1 MTDKCL
7 MNYMILQQLTKS
19 VFQMGKLLQFVI
31 IEDPLSDEM
40 EAIFKLLS
48 KLEKNWNSR
57 ANMKRETPIFGA
69 LVKRAFIG

>member
-1 MTDKCL
+1 MFNELHDL
-7 MNYMILQQLTKS
+7 MQLTATTKS
-19 VFQMGKLLQFVI
+19 VFQMGKLLQFAI

-48 KLEKNWNSR
+48 KLKKNWNSR
-57 ANMKRETPIFGA
+57 TNMKRETPIFGA

>member
-1 MTDKCL
+1 MFNELHDL
-7 MNYMILQQLTKS
+7 MQLTATTKS
-19 VFQMGKLLQFVI
+19 VFQMGKLLQFAI

-57 ANMKRETPIFGA
+57 ENMKRETPIFGA
-69 LVKRAFIG
+69 LVKRVFIG

>member
-1 MTDKCL
+1 MFNELHDL
-7 MNYMILQQLTKS
+7 MQLTATTKS
-19 VFQMGKLLQFVI
+19 VFQMGKLLQFAI
-31 IEDPLSDEM
+31 IEDPFSDEM

-57 ANMKRETPIFGA
+57 TNMKRETPIFGA

>member
-1 MTDKCL
+1 MFNELHDL
-7 MNYMILQQLTKS
+7 MQLTATTKS
-19 VFQMGKLLQFVI
+19 VFQMEKLLQFAI

-48 KLEKNWNSR
+48 KLEKNWSSR
-57 ANMKRETPIFGA
+57 TNMKRETPIFGA

>member
-1 MTDKCL
+1 MFNELHDL
-7 MNYMILQQLTKS
+7 MQLTATTKS
-19 VFQMGKLLQFVI
+19 VFQMGKLLQFAI

-57 ANMKRETPIFGA
+57 TNMNRETPIFGA

>member
-1 MTDKCL
+1 MFNELHDL
-7 MNYMILQQLTKS
+7 MQLTATTKS
-19 VFQMGKLLQFVI
+19 VFQMGKLLQFAI

-57 ANMKRETPIFGA
+57 ANMKRETLIFGA

>member
-1 MTDKCL
+1 MFNELHDL
-7 MNYMILQQLTKS
+7 MQLTATTKS
-19 VFQMGKLLQFVI
+19 VFQMGKLLQFAI

-57 ANMKRETPIFGA
+57 TNMKRETPIFSA